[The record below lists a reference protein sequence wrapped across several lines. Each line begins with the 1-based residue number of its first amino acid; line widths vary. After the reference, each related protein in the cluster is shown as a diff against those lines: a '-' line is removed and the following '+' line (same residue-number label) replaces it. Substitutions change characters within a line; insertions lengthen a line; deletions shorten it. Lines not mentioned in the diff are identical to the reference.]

1 MGGGAHRRVLVIGYS
16 HPLTCCTQFHR
27 PFGEGGGGGDQLH
40 VAAEPS
46 SERSNLQYKDT
57 NVIAI
62 SSTHLL
68 DRLHTCTV
76 AALYQ
81 LGHIV
86 CQ

>member
-27 PFGEGGGGGDQLH
+27 PFGEGGWDQLH
-40 VAAEPS
+40 VDAEPS
-46 SERSNLQYKDT
+46 SERSNLQYRDT

-68 DRLHTCTV
+68 DKLIGFIH
-76 AALYQ
+76 AQ
-81 LGHIV
+81 
-86 CQ
+86 